1 MPDNFHIPDDAPLPD
16 IHQGFMPPVTPAQ
29 AFGNPDPWIESE
41 RLRAENQVLR
51 ELLDLFEHYCEFRLG
66 VQHAIQAKDIP
77 NMRDINKAR
86 KLLGLKEIATR
97 SPA

>member
-1 MPDNFHIPDDAPLPD
+1 MTETSPSVSLAELHAEQLFAKL
-16 IHQGFMPPVTPAQ
+16 QQ
-29 AFGNPDPWIESE
+29 
-41 RLRAENQVLR
+41 ENQVLR

-66 VQHAIQAKDIP
+66 VQHAIKAKDIP